1 MPHICEYRKINES
14 FRMAKHSKHAV
25 NALKE
30 PQKVFPR
37 ALSTFQRRFCGTR
50 CKNIQKEKRELG
62 QLMLR
67 YKFDG
72 GTVQNTD
79 RIKKSNLSNTPKT
92 TLEHLQTFL
101 ALCSSPVSHVKTF
114 QQILLARLH

>member
-1 MPHICEYRKINES
+1 
-14 FRMAKHSKHAV
+14 MAKHSKHAV

-30 PQKVFPR
+30 SQKVFPR
-37 ALSTFQRRFCGTR
+37 ALSTFQRRFCGTK

-79 RIKKSNLSNTPKT
+79 RIKKTTSPIPKT

-101 ALCSSPVSHVKTF
+101 ALCSSESRESCKN
-114 QQILLARLH
+114 LLTNITRTTTLKQKKFLQRFL